1 MAPVHCSN
9 GGIPD
14 TLRQYIVLLGS
25 PNESAAI
32 TRFDEVSL
40 KCCEMSV
47 TNRTGSAN
55 AKYNGF
61 VIIGKKL
68 RVGQVIFLQ
77 ARCER
82 SSSRRHQARPRC
94 CGVNG
99 LQAKCLELKIQPRE
113 GI

>member
-77 ARCER
+77 ARCEGPVAGDIKPDR
-82 SSSRRHQARPRC
+82 VAVASMACRLNVSS
-94 CGVNG
+94 
-99 LQAKCLELKIQPRE
+99 
-113 GI
+113 